1 MSAPNVKFPRD
12 ITRGC
17 AGKDVIA
24 HKRALSR
31 AAPRRYPWH
40 DFTPY
45 AGDRFLRAVMSWKRS
60 MHMNSLPRLG
70 RTAHE
75 KLERTHAKDKPGE
88 WAFDALAI
96 ELAHEYWAL
105 VQEKPEKKVREA
117 IVSAGFF
124 WYAHRGRIA
133 YSQYRPFQVGKPV
146 WVPSRWDCS
155 AFVTCCHYAGG
166 APDPNGRGYD
176 HQGYTGT
183 LIDHGV
189 RVDNVAKLKPGDL
202 IFYGHSRSMPGFPGG
217 SPTHVALYVGVKDGE
232 HRILSHG
239 HYPMGYYTYDY
250 RADLNQY
257 RTYKVA

>member
-1 MSAPNVKFPRD
+1 MAAPDVKFARD
-12 ITRGC
+12 ITRG
-17 AGKDVIA
+17 ATGKDVVA

-31 AAPRRYPWH
+31 AAPGRYPWH

-45 AGDRFLRAVMSWKRS
+45 AGDRFMRAVMSWKRS
-60 MHMNSLPRLG
+60 KNMNSLPVLG
-70 RTAHE
+70 RAAHE
-75 KLERTHAKDKPGE
+75 ALERTHKKDSTE
-88 WAFDALAI
+88 WAFDKVAIDLAHDYW
-96 ELAHEYWAL
+96 ELAK
-105 VQEKPEKKVREA
+105 QRPEQHVREG

-133 YSQYRPFQVGKPV
+133 YSQARPFQLGKPV

-155 AFVTCCHYAGG
+155 AFVTSCHYAGG

-189 RVDNVAKLKPGDL
+189 RVPTVDQLDPGDL
-202 IFYGHSRSMPGFPGG
+202 IFYGHSRPQPGFPAGA
-217 SPTHVALYVGVKDGE
+217 PTHVALYVGVRNGE

-250 RADLNQY
+250 RSDLNEF
-257 RTYKVA
+257 RHYKVA